1 MNDLSTLIDKHRAN
15 GLLIDTNLLVL
26 CLVGRTNKR
35 RIEDFKR
42 TRSYTVQDY
51 ELLEDLIS
59 QFRRLVTTPHILTET
74 SNLTDLSGTEIKT
87 LRGLFRNYVDTAD
100 ETVHP
105 SKAVVSDSA
114 FARLGFADVAIALA
128 SARPMLVVTDDL
140 ALWLTLTSRGIDAIN
155 FNHLRTFG

>member
-59 QFRRLVTTPHILTET
+59 QFR
-74 SNLTDLSGTEIKT
+74 
-87 LRGLFRNYVDTAD
+87 
-100 ETVHP
+100 
-105 SKAVVSDSA
+105 
-114 FARLGFADVAIALA
+114 
-128 SARPMLVVTDDL
+128 
-140 ALWLTLTSRGIDAIN
+140 
-155 FNHLRTFG
+155 